1 MGALT
6 QLKYIKLTKGMTDDL
21 VLNSSK
27 LKRMGATSGSAT
39 WLANKSVTST
49 GMGLRY
55 GSKSTRAL
63 SRSTYTNISRSLKK
77 TGIKFARFKKNSPTA
92 VKLLYGG
99 AAIGATAGA
108 VHFWGD
114 DVASWIDK
122 LFSTDITKLVH
133 DLETKGKDGNIIMAG
148 LYIDQDDDT
157 ISKEEAKLLM
167 LLDMLPDHIKNFL
180 IASMDNDIM
189 VFCNPDGDI
198 ERCAVPIGC
207 DQSSIYEAIKDIS
220 FLFSKEIAPF
230 VVEGKFTVGT
240 NTHILLG
247 VHSGETEGKFKYGIV
262 NEAIPYL
269 AHAYAITGG
278 MDGEHKEVIAAKAA
292 GIWKRSWETFR
303 STAQTSAI
311 EIADM
316 ASIYR

>member
-1 MGALT
+1 MSALT
-6 QLKYIKLTKGMTDDL
+6 HLKYFNMTKGLTDDL
-21 VLNSSK
+21 VLQGSK
-27 LKRMGATSGSAT
+27 LKRMGATSGSAS
-39 WLANKSVTST
+39 WLANKSITST

-55 GSKSTRAL
+55 GKKSTKAL

-77 TGIKFARFKKNSPTA
+77 TGIKIARFKKNSPTA
-92 VKLLYGG
+92 MKMIYGG
-99 AAIGATAGA
+99 AAAGVTAG
-108 VHFWGD
+108 VIHFWGD
-114 DVASWIDK
+114 DIASRIDK
-122 LFSTDITKLVH
+122 LFSTDIVKLVT
-133 DLETKGKDGNIIMAG
+133 DMENKGRDGNTIMAG

-157 ISKEEAKLLM
+157 ISKEEAELLM
-167 LLDMLPDHIKNFL
+167 LLDILPDHIKKFL

-198 ERCAVPIGC
+198 ERCAVPVGC
-207 DQSSIYEAIKDIS
+207 DHTSIYEAIKDIS

-247 VHSGETEGKFKYGIV
+247 NLSGDAEGKFKYGIV

-278 MDGEHKEVIAAKAA
+278 VDGEHKEIISAKATA
-292 GIWKRSWETFR
+292 IWKRSWETFR

-311 EIADM
+311 ELADI